1 MTDGGI
7 AKLPPVLLADA
18 TWYGTL
24 AAARDLGSRGV
35 PVTLAADVPLAPAR
49 WSRFV
54 SSVVP
59 CPSTRN
65 AEAFVEWLVRFGKQQ
80 PGHVLYPTSDDAAW
94 LIAANRADLEGLY
107 RLFSPPL
114 EAYARLLDKGV
125 LYELSRAAGLQV
137 PDTWLPR
144 DEADVERI
152 AGDAKFPIMVKP
164 RTMVLGGGTNKG
176 SRVTQRENLVRAF
189 CAARMPEAQQRMLGP
204 MMQDAVNPMIQAYH
218 ATSERIYTL
227 DAFIDRSGDIIALAC
242 YKLLQRPRRVG
253 PGLVFEEAPLDD
265 AVALG
270 LQRVCKQA
278 GFFGMIDVEFLV
290 EGERRLLIDFNPRLY
305 NHVAFEI
312 DRGLPLP
319 WLGYLGALGDEVALE
334 LALRAARRDARFV
347 GNRAYVHRLPTE
359 IMLTLQWLFGTI
371 SGDERK
377 LWRGWLSQRAGG
389 STDPVSQPG
398 DRMPAIADLAFH
410 ALEFARHPRSFF
422 GHHAYIRGRKG
433 EKSTG
438 PAWAEP
444 EPVAERGAAAERG
457 EGSKSA
463 SAG

>member
-1 MTDGGI
+1 MTNGAI

-35 PVTLAADVPLAPAR
+35 PVTLAADAALAPAR

-54 SSVVP
+54 SSIVP
-59 CPSTRN
+59 CPRTRD
-65 AEAFVEWLVRFGKQQ
+65 AAAFVEWLVRFGNQR

-94 LIAANRADLEGLY
+94 LIAANRAELEGSY

-125 LYELSRAAGLQV
+125 LYEAARAAGLEV

-144 DEADVERI
+144 NEADVERI
-152 AGDAKFPIMVKP
+152 AAEARFPVVVKP
-164 RTMVLGGGTNKG
+164 RTMVLGAGTNKG
-176 SRVTQRENLVRAF
+176 ARVERREDLVRAWSG
-189 CAARMPEAQQRMLGP
+189 ARMSEAQQRMLGP
-204 MMQDAVNPMIQAYH
+204 VMQEAVNPMIQAYH

-227 DAFIDRSGDIIALAC
+227 DAFIDRGGHIDALAC

-253 PGLVFEEAPLDD
+253 PGLIFEEAPLD
-265 AVALG
+265 ARVVSG
-270 LQRVCKQA
+270 LQRVCQQA

-290 EGERRLLIDFNPRLY
+290 EGQRRLLIDFNPRLY

-319 WLGYLGALGDEVALE
+319 WLAYLGALGDEVALE

-347 GNRAYVHRLPTE
+347 GSRAYVHRLPTE

-371 SGDERK
+371 SRGEHG
-377 LWRGWLSQRAGG
+377 LWHRWLSERARGI
-389 STDPVSQPG
+389 TDPASQPG
-398 DRMPAIADLAFH
+398 DRLPALADLAFH
-410 ALEFARHPRSFF
+410 ALELARHPRSFF
-422 GHHAYIRGRKG
+422 GHHTYIRGRKG
-433 EKSTG
+433 EKSPG
-438 PAWAEP
+438 PA
-444 EPVAERGAAAERG
+444 
-457 EGSKSA
+457 
-463 SAG
+463 